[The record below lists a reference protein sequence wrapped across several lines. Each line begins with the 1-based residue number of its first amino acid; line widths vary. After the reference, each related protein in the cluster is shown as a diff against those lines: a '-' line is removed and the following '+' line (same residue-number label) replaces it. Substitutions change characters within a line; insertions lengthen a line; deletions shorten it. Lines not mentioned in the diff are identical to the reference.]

1 MKGRIAALATVASLL
16 LAGTAGAATFTPH
29 VLCGSS
35 CGTLAATKGAGTLR
49 LTATGTAYGSVG
61 SGTIAIKDLS
71 NNGLRDFSVAGGWTK
86 TWKKNGFV
94 YYSGKSLSFFV
105 STSWTVKIYGKAGI
119 TSNATAYGHGY
130 IKGSGS
136 WNRNNHGSKSWP
148 SAGQTF
154 SLSASS

>member
-1 MKGRIAALATVASLL
+1 MKGRIAALATVAFLL

-35 CGTLAATKGAGTLR
+35 CGTLAATKGTGTLR
-49 LTATGTAYGSVG
+49 LTATGTVYGSVG
-61 SGTIAIKDLS
+61 SGTIAIQDLS
-71 NNGLRDFSVAGGWTK
+71 NNGYRDFSVAGWAS
-86 TWKKNGFV
+86 TWKKDGFV
-94 YYSGKSLSFFV
+94 FYSGKGLTFFV
-105 STSWTVKIYGKAGI
+105 STRWTVKIYGKSGI
-119 TSNATAYGHGY
+119 TSNATAQGYGY